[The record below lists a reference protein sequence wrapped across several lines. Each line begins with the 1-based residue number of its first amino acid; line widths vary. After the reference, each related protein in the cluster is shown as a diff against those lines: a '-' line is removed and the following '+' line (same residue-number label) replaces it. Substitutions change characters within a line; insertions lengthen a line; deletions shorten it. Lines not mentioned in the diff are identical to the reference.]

1 MLDDIMVY
9 WLNAAGASSARLYW
23 QSFGGG
29 SGTSAIE
36 VPMGATIFPKEIF
49 RTSQR
54 FAAQVYKNIVHWSVQ
69 EKGGHFAAFEQ
80 PEVFVEEVRDCFRTL
95 R

>member
-1 MLDDIMVY
+1 MVY

-23 QSFGGG
+23 QSFGDA
-29 SGTSAIE
+29 TAAATPIT

-49 RTSQR
+49 RTSKR
-54 FAAQVYKNIVHWSVQ
+54 FAAKIYKNIVHWSN
-69 EKGGHFAAFEQ
+69 KDTGGHFAAFEQ
-80 PEVFVEEVRDCFRTL
+80 PEVFVQEVQTCFRGL